1 MNFLTVNRDPKKRKV
16 KPVERHLEELY
27 NLVPD
32 EDSSDDS
39 DYKPLYKEEDD
50 DDDDIIDGSSDDN
63 GSEEGSDS
71 DDSDQD
77 VKPTNKIPKTPEK
90 KISLNSKPSEVNT
103 TVGYRS
109 PYKAYIGSGIL
120 VCSVCLGDISRSDD
134 EIVECD
140 SCGVSVHEGCY
151 GIVAEDN
158 ESVHSNTSSA
168 STEPWFCDPCK
179 ANVTNPVC
187 LLNNS

>member
-1 MNFLTVNRDPKKRKV
+1 MFIKSIL
-16 KPVERHLEELY
+16 LY
-27 NLVPD
+27 LVCRV
-32 EDSSDDS
+32 
-39 DYKPLYKEEDD
+39 
-50 DDDDIIDGSSDDN
+50 IIGNID
-63 GSEEGSDS
+63 
-71 DDSDQD
+71 
-77 VKPTNKIPKTPEK
+77 
-90 KISLNSKPSEVNT
+90 
-103 TVGYRS
+103 S

-187 LLNNS
+187 